1 MSTKKSR
8 KIIPGRDR
16 ARNQAESFARE
27 AFRRRMVSSFPR
39 RYAISKAPPGVE
51 TAISLSYA
59 RYPVDAENE
68 GYFRCS
74 DEMLNRICEVGKFT
88 LEMCRQSLHLDSP
101 LHQETL
107 GCTGDYAIEAL
118 MTRAA
123 FGDMRLTRLDLLR
136 TADYEPCD
144 HEVFDIR
151 LFEAQTMY
159 ILVFTPR
166 HETKPLKEKY
176 RAVKVMVE

>member
-1 MSTKKSR
+1 LY
-8 KIIPGRDR
+8 IYLP
-16 ARNQAESFARE
+16 
-27 AFRRRMVSSFPR
+27 
-39 RYAISKAPPGVE
+39 
-51 TAISLSYA
+51 
-59 RYPVDAENE
+59 
-68 GYFRCS
+68 
-74 DEMLNRICEVGKFT
+74 
-88 LEMCRQSLHLDSP
+88 
-101 LHQETL
+101 HQLWTTPEEQHH
-107 GCTGDYAIEAL
+107 DYAYQAL
-118 MTRAA
+118 LTRADD
-123 FGDMRLTRLDLLR
+123 GKSILTCPMTPYHIDSTNVLTEPYVAVAPTIVSHENPVVHVMTNTQGTYWIYSLTGKLLR